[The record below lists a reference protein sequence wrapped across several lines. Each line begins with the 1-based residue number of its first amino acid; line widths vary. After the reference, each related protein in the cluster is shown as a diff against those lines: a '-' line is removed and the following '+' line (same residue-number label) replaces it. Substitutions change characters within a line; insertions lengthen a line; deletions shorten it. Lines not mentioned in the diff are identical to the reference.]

1 MTPGSSHDCM
11 VRLVRW
17 LAARCH
23 TCPWGTM
30 SGMCVRCPSLDAT
43 HILRFMRE
51 EAALRADGSSVPETE
66 IGFIREIAKLFK
78 LKATRR
84 SVAKA
89 CATTAKNRMS
99 RNRYFR
105 NLVKHGYLTV
115 SDDGKTVGLSPLG
128 LALIHAD
135 ANQREQ
141 GNEPQ

>member
-1 MTPGSSHDCM
+1 
-11 VRLVRW
+11 
-17 LAARCH
+17 
-23 TCPWGTM
+23 M
-30 SGMCVRCPSLDAT
+30 SGRCIRCPSLDAT

-51 EAALRADGSSVPETE
+51 EAALREDGSSVPETE

-89 CATTAKNRMS
+89 CENTAKNRMS
-99 RNRYFR
+99 RNRHFR
-105 NLVKHGYLTV
+105 NLVKHGYLTL

-128 LALIHAD
+128 LALLRAD

>member
-1 MTPGSSHDCM
+1 
-11 VRLVRW
+11 
-17 LAARCH
+17 
-23 TCPWGTM
+23 M
-30 SGMCVRCPSLDAT
+30 SGRCIRCPSLDAT

-51 EAALRADGSSVPETE
+51 EAALLADGSSVPETE
-66 IGFIREIAKLFK
+66 IGFIREIAKLFT
-78 LKATRR
+78 LTAARR

-89 CATTAKNRMS
+89 CANTAKNRMS

-105 NLVKHGYLTV
+105 NLVKHGYLTL

-128 LALIHAD
+128 LALLRAD